1 MELKLRVNSLI
12 DFISEYGVGN
22 QADAARRNKGPD
34 DLGFVF
40 HILKDGFYIKKAS
53 PVTPGGTINFLL
65 DERTQISNIEVETTT
80 QFVVKEYDD
89 YSYFAAPVVEVK
101 G

>member
-12 DFISEYGVGN
+12 DFISEYGVGV
-22 QADAARRNKGPD
+22 QAERARKAKGPD
-34 DLGFVF
+34 DLEYVF
-40 HILKDGFYIKKAS
+40 HGLKDGFYIKKAS
-53 PVTPGGTINFLL
+53 PVTPGGTINLLL

-80 QFVVKEYDD
+80 EFVVKEYDD
-89 YSYFAAPVVEVK
+89 YSYFAAPVAEVK